1 MEDTTLKRKRGTSI
15 QPRWYNQA
23 YLLFLALRQHPENS
37 LPRIQ
42 LIDAAIE
49 LDKKIGVE
57 LQLPR
62 VFRGKTPKNSASA
75 TLTNNSDRYFIAF
88 KPEGSKSTHFKL
100 AYTPGNVGDAVK
112 EYNSWCTKL
121 VEHDWPFCF
130 GVPKQQIEP
139 HYHTPVSHTDDSD
152 SIDAMDKDLVHLKLH
167 DQSPSKIQPAV
178 DSSII
183 SQNGED
189 KADTV
194 TIETAEIAKTT
205 DVETENIVTDDTH
218 INKDMEDDS
227 NTEEGDHT
235 MEDPDS
241 SSNIGTPDPNQ
252 SVNTADM
259 SNITDTPD
267 ADQNTDISVAD
278 PSTDIP
284 VADQSTNTPVVEQS
298 TDTLMTDQ
306 GKNSP
311 VTDQSANTPVADQS
325 ANISD
330 ADASNTN
337 STDVGRKLNVQA
349 YIEQMDT
356 QDESAKP
363 TRPKKQ
369 PIPPEPFITLEQLDL
384 SNIPQSWRDIVRVA
398 PSRIP
403 FGGNGLF
410 AKRKLPYNTPIGFYF
425 GVPMTEDEFDSLK
438 DRVGRS
444 SEYSIMYR
452 RTVLDATDDE
462 GQPITDE
469 DSPRFCPF
477 HYMNETS
484 SQKTASVAFVEGAI
498 VNQIICWTKK
508 DIEEGEELLV
518 WYGKDVHRY
527 WTEEEEEANRKKEH
541 KESKVEKT
549 RLVQERK
556 MDRLLQRQERE
567 RALEEKK
574 KRKELMKLD
583 KLEQERIK
591 KLKRQENKKTKK
603 VVVQEEELLV
613 PEKGQLIIVDESGA
627 FFSQDELDQQRLC
640 TTQPMKDIIL
650 VNYSE

>member
-167 DQSPSKIQPAV
+167 DQSPSEIQPAV

-183 SQNGED
+183 SQNEED

-194 TIETAEIAKTT
+194 TIKTAEI
-205 DVETENIVTDDTH
+205 TDDTKM
-218 INKDMEDDS
+218 NKDMEDDS
-227 NTEEGDHT
+227 ETEEGDHT
-235 MEDPDS
+235 MEDPD
-241 SSNIGTPDPNQ
+241 T
-252 SVNTADM
+252 
-259 SNITDTPD
+259 
-267 ADQNTDISVAD
+267 
-278 PSTDIP
+278 
-284 VADQSTNTPVVEQS
+284 
-298 TDTLMTDQ
+298 
-306 GKNSP
+306 K
-311 VTDQSANTPVADQS
+311 
-325 ANISD
+325 
-330 ADASNTN
+330 
-337 STDVGRKLNVQA
+337 
-349 YIEQMDT
+349 
-356 QDESAKP
+356 
-363 TRPKKQ
+363 
-369 PIPPEPFITLEQLDL
+369 PFITLEQLDL

-567 RALEEKK
+567 RALQEKK